1 MEYVIHHQLQLTS
14 CNVLNSVSEFCEC
27 KKFDHPLLPPLPP
40 LPPPLPPPP
49 PPPPPPPIKSLG
61 YFCSIFAKRF
71 ISSYVIEKSKK
82 QNEIYQLLNQSYK
95 GYVKHIRLR
104 IPVLRAEFILNLD
117 ITNTT
122 YFRKKEE
129 KKEEKEEEKEE
140 EEEEKEEKEEEQ
152 EQEEKEEVEEEEK
165 EEKNTSCSG
174 CGLIMESMDNVDH
187 VDSFFTSLSWSG
199 ETIVTR
205 RISSRNNDNVPAP
218 LTPQR
223 RARLHCPIRHPGRNN
238 RPLGSIQTSGHDRRH
253 NCSRCGKSYKNAYIL
268 KRHLLY
274 ECGKAPS
281 FSCPHCP
288 FSSKYER
295 NLKAHINHRHMDVIQ
310 SAQSAATALNQRA

>member
-1 MEYVIHHQLQLTS
+1 MFPLSFRRLVNKWSNDDAERS
-14 CNVLNSVSEFCEC
+14 FGGRNV
-27 KKFDHPLLPPLPP
+27 
-40 LPPPLPPPP
+40 
-49 PPPPPPPIKSLG
+49 
-61 YFCSIFAKRF
+61 F
-71 ISSYVIEKSKK
+71 IV
-82 QNEIYQLLNQSYK
+82 
-95 GYVKHIRLR
+95 G
-104 IPVLRAEFILNLD
+104 
-117 ITNTT
+117 
-122 YFRKKEE
+122 
-129 KKEEKEEEKEE
+129 
-140 EEEEKEEKEEEQ
+140 
-152 EQEEKEEVEEEEK
+152 
-165 EEKNTSCSG
+165 
-174 CGLIMESMDNVDH
+174 
-187 VDSFFTSLSWSG
+187 FFTSLSWSG